1 MTEKSWVEVDTHD
14 TMGLAK
20 MDGTMHIFPSKVF
33 SSAKAVFDPI
43 LIPEYIERLYQDL
56 CVVVDI
62 EEDLHTLFS
71 DFVGIDTT
79 EHQDHE
85 AMRWCYED
93 DE

>member
-20 MDGTMHIFPSKVF
+20 MDGTMHIFPSKIHA
-33 SSAKAVFDPI
+33 SAKAVFDPI
-43 LIPEYIERLYQDL
+43 LIPEYVERLYQDL

-79 EHQDHE
+79 EHQDHD
-85 AMRWCYED
+85 AMRWCYEN